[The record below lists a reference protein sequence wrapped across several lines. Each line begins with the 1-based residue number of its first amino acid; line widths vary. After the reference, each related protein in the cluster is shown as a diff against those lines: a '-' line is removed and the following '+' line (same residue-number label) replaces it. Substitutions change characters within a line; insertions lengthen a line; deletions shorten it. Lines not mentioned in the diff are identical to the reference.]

1 MIYDRFSSNGFEEK
15 QAVVNEGVDEW
26 SMSAS
31 RNNEAEIDLQG
42 QDKFHQQ
49 GQRAKHEHQ
58 NPKKETL
65 YKKICNSR
73 STASRGNYVISMIMI
88 VIIPS
93 PFM

>member
-42 QDKFHQQ
+42 QAEFQHQ
-49 GQRAKHEHQ
+49 GRRAKHEHQ
-58 NPKKETL
+58 NQKKETL
-65 YKKICNSR
+65 YKKYGTPDRPAPPAAMLYKQFPGCL
-73 STASRGNYVISMIMI
+73 
-88 VIIPS
+88 
-93 PFM
+93 